1 MSLKLSTGLRN
12 GMLDTSPFKTLL
24 DASRVKIYSGS
35 APASADDA
43 EGSVL
48 VSIGSDNADT
58 HCHFLASAVSGVLS
72 KNTDVWS
79 GVAGATGSASYFRL
93 VVGAT
98 DDGLLSTTQI
108 RLQGTVGTSGADIN
122 MSSVSIV
129 SGATQTID
137 TWDLTMPD
145 A

>member
-1 MSLKLSTGLRN
+1 MALKLSTGLRD

-24 DASRVKIYSGS
+24 DASRVKIYSGV

-43 EGSVL
+43 EGTLL

-72 KNTDVWS
+72 KNTDIWS
-79 GVAGATGSASYFRL
+79 GVAGADGTASYFRL
-93 VVGAT
+93 VVNT
-98 DDGLLSTTQI
+98 DTGVLSTTEI
-108 RLQGTVGTSGADIN
+108 RMQGTVGTSGADIN
-122 MSSVSIV
+122 MSSVSIR

-137 TWDLTMPD
+137 TWDLTMP
-145 A
+145 AS

>member
-1 MSLKLSTGLRN
+1 MALKLSTGLRD

-24 DASRVKIYSGS
+24 DASRVKIYSGV
-35 APASADDA
+35 APATADAA
-43 EGSVL
+43 EGTLL

-58 HCHFLASAVSGVLS
+58 HCHFLAAAVSGVLS
-72 KNTDVWS
+72 KNADVWS
-79 GVAGATGSASYFRL
+79 AAASATGTASYFRL

-98 DDGLLSTTQI
+98 DTGVLSTTEI
-108 RLQGTVGTSGADIN
+108 RMQGTVGTSGADIN

-137 TWDLTMPD
+137 TWDLTMP
-145 A
+145 AS

>member
-43 EGSVL
+43 EGTEL
-48 VSIGSDNADT
+48 ADIGSDAGDT
-58 HCHFLASAVSGVLS
+58 HCHFLAAAVSGVLS
-72 KNTDVWS
+72 KAADVWS
-79 GVAGATGSASYFRL
+79 GVAGATGTASYFRL
-93 VVGAT
+93 VVNT
-98 DDGLLSTTQI
+98 DTGVLSTTEI
-108 RLQGTVGTSGADIN
+108 RMQGTVGTSGADIN

-129 SGATQTID
+129 LGATQTVD

-145 A
+145 S